1 MKKIYVAALL
11 ILLATFLV
19 SACSLRPEVTRV
31 EENKQVDLSGYWNDT
46 DSRMVAEAM
55 IADAVSYPWLKEFE
69 AKHNGEAPK
78 IVIGTIRNKSYEH
91 INIDTFMN
99 DIQKELIKQG
109 KVKFL
114 VSKQE
119 RDEVSGEQEYQVSN
133 PKIKSGAKG
142 DELGADFMIQGEI
155 SSILDEAG
163 KLQVRYYQIDLE
175 FVNIA
180 THEKVWIGQKKIK
193 KVIRQ
198 PGL

>member
-1 MKKIYVAALL
+1 MKKLFFTAALT
-11 ILLATFLV
+11 ILVMTLA
-19 SACSLRPEVTRV
+19 ACTLRPEVNRV
-31 EENKQVDLSGYWNDT
+31 DVDKQVDLSGYWNDT
-46 DSRMVAEAM
+46 DSRMVAEDMMKEA
-55 IADAVSYPWLKEFE
+55 ISYPWVKEFK
-69 AKHNGEAPK
+69 AKTGETPK
-78 IVIGTIRNKSYEH
+78 VIIGTIRNKSLEH

-109 KVKFL
+109 TVKFL
-114 VSKQE
+114 VAKKE
-119 RDEVSGEQEYQVSN
+119 REEVSEEQEYQASN
-133 PKIKSGAKG
+133 PKIKKKAEG
-142 DELGADFMIQGEI
+142 DQLGADFIVQGEI

>member
-1 MKKIYVAALL
+1 MKKIFFVIALIILALTMAAC
-11 ILLATFLV
+11 T
-19 SACSLRPEVTRV
+19 LRPEVNRV
-31 EENKQVDLSGYWNDT
+31 DIDKQIDLSGYWNDT
-46 DSRMVAEAM
+46 DSRIVAEDMMKEA
-55 IADAVSYPWLKEFE
+55 ISYPWVKEFK
-69 AKHNGEAPK
+69 AKTGETPK
-78 IVIGTIRNKSYEH
+78 VIIGTIRNKSHEH

-109 KVKFL
+109 TVKFL
-114 VSKQE
+114 VAKKE
-119 RDEVSGEQEYQVSN
+119 REEVSEEQDYQASN
-133 PKIKSGAKG
+133 PKIKKKAEG
-142 DELGADFMIQGEI
+142 DQLGADFMVQGEI

-163 KLQVRYYQIDLE
+163 KLQVRYYQVDLE

>member
-1 MKKIYVAALL
+1 MRKIYIAVSL
-11 ILLATFLV
+11 ILLTISLL

-31 EENKQVDLSGYWNDT
+31 EEGKQVDLSGYWNDT
-46 DSRMVAEAM
+46 DSHMVAEAM
-55 IADAVSYPWLKEFE
+55 IADAVSYPWLKDFE

-78 IVIGTIRNKSYEH
+78 VVIGTIRNKSYEH

-119 RDEVSGEQEYQVSN
+119 RAEVSSEEEYQASN

>member
-1 MKKIYVAALL
+1 M
-11 ILLATFLV
+11 
-19 SACSLRPEVTRV
+19 SACTLRPEVSRV
-31 EENKQVDLSGYWNDT
+31 EIDKQVDLSGYWNDT
-46 DSRMVAEAM
+46 DSRLVAEEMMKEA
-55 IADAVSYPWLKEFE
+55 ISYPWVKEFR
-69 AKHNGEAPK
+69 ANKGEAP
-78 IVIGTIRNKSYEH
+78 IVVIGTIRNKSHEH

-109 KVKFL
+109 TVRFL
-114 VSKQE
+114 VAKKE
-119 RDEVSGEQEYQVSN
+119 RDEVSEEQDYQASN
-133 PKIKSGAKG
+133 PKIKKKAEG
-142 DELGADFMIQGEI
+142 DQLGADFMVQGEI

>member
-1 MKKIYVAALL
+1 MKKIFFAAALIIF
-11 ILLATFLV
+11 ILSM
-19 SACSLRPEVTRV
+19 SACTLRPEVSRV
-31 EENKQVDLSGYWNDT
+31 EIDKQVDLSGYWNDT
-46 DSRMVAEAM
+46 DSRLVAEEMMKEA
-55 IADAVSYPWLKEFE
+55 ISYPWVKEFR
-69 AKHNGEAPK
+69 ANKGEAP
-78 IVIGTIRNKSYEH
+78 IVVIGTIRNKSHEH

-109 KVKFL
+109 TVRFL
-114 VSKQE
+114 VAKKE
-119 RDEVSGEQEYQVSN
+119 RDEVSEEQDYQASN
-133 PKIKSGAKG
+133 PKIKKKAEG
-142 DELGADFMIQGEI
+142 DQLGADFMVQGEI